1 MSIKLTLAVMA
12 SLVLPTAAMAQ
23 VQVVAPQKLN
33 AVLCKTEA
41 QAIALASSMAGGQT
55 EPMAVNAVNKASGSE
70 VCGRYIGYAVVEIEK
85 TANHR
90 GSLYMLAAL
99 RFAEDGKLAWTT
111 PSSFRSAE
119 YRPGLS
125 RSFPSRASGRKLGP
139 AQRRQNRAAE
149 RLL

>member
-12 SLVLPTAAMAQ
+12 SLVLPAAALAQ
-23 VQVVAPQKLN
+23 GPAAAPQKLN

-41 QAIALASSMAGGQT
+41 QAIAFASSMAGGQT

-90 GSLYMLAAL
+90 GSLFMLAAI
-99 RFAEDGKLAWTT
+99 RFAEDGKLAWTASWVT
-111 PSSFRSAE
+111 PFNGAR
-119 YRPGLS
+119 L
-125 RSFPSRASGRKLGP
+125 
-139 AQRRQNRAAE
+139 E
-149 RLL
+149 RGA

>member
-12 SLVLPTAAMAQ
+12 SLVLPAAAMAQ
-23 VQVVAPQKLN
+23 DQAVAPQKLN

-41 QAIALASSMAGGQT
+41 QAIAFASSMAGGQT

-90 GSLYMLAAL
+90 GSLFMLAGL
-99 RFAEDGKLAWTT
+99 RFARGRQACLDG
-111 PSSFRSAE
+111 E
-119 YRPGLS
+119 
-125 RSFPSRASGRKLGP
+125 LGH
-139 AQRRQNRAAE
+139 AIQRRKARAG
-149 RLL
+149 RLGKRSSPSVEF